1 MLIKFKQ
8 LYQAIQALKSENL
21 GDFAILKADALGAK
35 VNPAIE
41 SNLQQVVGY
50 YPPIDLEKLSLYPE
64 GSFGW
69 EYAHHM
75 KANHLKPF
83 NVSPELDTIARRN
96 VFALRYVVTHDIFHI
111 LLGFDTSYAG
121 EIGVLAFAAEQNY
134 SPSLVTS
141 LRIARVL
148 YPILAPSQIKA
159 IFANL
164 RKGQE
169 LGKKTKFLLGIRFE
183 EYWERPLSQVRAE
196 LGLATKPSSLPSANF
211 LSKASWRHY
220 HHQG

>member
-8 LYQAIQALKSENL
+8 LYQARMAYKSGNM
-21 GDFAILKADALGAK
+21 GDFAILKADAFGSK
-35 VNPAIE
+35 VDPDVE
-41 SNLQQVVGY
+41 SKLQQIVGY
-50 YPPIDLEKLSLYPE
+50 HPPIDLEKLSQYPQ

-75 KANHLKPF
+75 KTNHLKPF
-83 NVSPELDTIARRN
+83 NISPEHEDIAKRN
-96 VFALRYVVTHDIFHI
+96 VFALRYVVIHDILHV

-134 SPSLVTS
+134 SPSLKVG
-141 LRIARVL
+141 LKIAKVFA
-148 YPILAPSQIKA
+148 PILFPAQTKA

-169 LGKKTKFLLGIRFE
+169 LGKKAKFLLGIRFE
-183 EYWERPLSQVRAE
+183 EYWEGPLSEVKAE
-196 LGLATKPSSLPSANF
+196 LGLTTQPAK
-211 LSKASWRHY
+211 LSTLSV
-220 HHQG
+220 

>member
-8 LYQAIQALKSENL
+8 LYQARMAYKSGNM
-21 GDFAILKADALGAK
+21 GDFAILKADAFGSK
-35 VNPAIE
+35 VDPDVE
-41 SNLQQVVGY
+41 SKLQQIVGY
-50 YPPIDLEKLSLYPE
+50 HPPIDLEKLSQYPQ

-75 KANHLKPF
+75 KTNHLKPF
-83 NVSPELDTIARRN
+83 NISPEHEDIAKRN
-96 VFALRYVVTHDIFHI
+96 VFALRYVVIHDILHV

-134 SPSLVTS
+134 SPSLKVG
-141 LRIARVL
+141 LKIAKVFA
-148 YPILAPSQIKA
+148 PILFPAQTKA

-169 LGKKTKFLLGIRFE
+169 LGKKAKFLLGIRFE
-183 EYWERPLSQVRAE
+183 EYWERPLSEVKAE
-196 LGLATKPSSLPSANF
+196 LGLTTQPAK
-211 LSKASWRHY
+211 LSTLSV
-220 HHQG
+220 

>member
-8 LYQAIQALKSENL
+8 LYQAKRAYKSGNL
-21 GDFAILKADALGAK
+21 GDAAILKADAFGSK
-35 VNPAIE
+35 VNPEVE
-41 SNLQQVVGY
+41 SKLQQVVGY
-50 YPPIDLEKLSLYPE
+50 HPPIDLEKLSQYPK

-75 KANHLKPF
+75 KVNHLKPF
-83 NVSPELDTIARRN
+83 NVSPELEDIAKSN
-96 VFALRYVVTHDIFHI
+96 VFALRYAVTHDIFHV

-159 IFANL
+159 IFASL

-169 LGKKTKFLLGIRFE
+169 LGNKAKFLLGIRFE
-183 EYWERPLSQVRAE
+183 EYW
-196 LGLATKPSSLPSANF
+196 
-211 LSKASWRHY
+211 
-220 HHQG
+220 

>member
-8 LYQAIQALKSENL
+8 LYLARMAYKSGNL
-21 GDFAILKADALGAK
+21 GDFAILKADAFGSK
-35 VNPAIE
+35 VNPEVE
-41 SNLQQVVGY
+41 SKLQQVVGY
-50 YPPIDLEKLSLYPE
+50 HPPIDLEKLSQYPK

-83 NVSPELDTIARRN
+83 NISPEHEDIAKRN
-96 VFALRYVVTHDIFHI
+96 VFALRYVVIHDILHV

-134 SPSLVTS
+134 SPSLKIG
-141 LRIARVL
+141 LKIAKVFA
-148 YPILAPSQIKA
+148 PIIFPGQAKA

-169 LGKKTKFLLGIRFE
+169 LGKKAKFLLGVRFE
-183 EYWERPLSQVRAE
+183 EYWERPLSEVKAE
-196 LGLATKPSSLPSANF
+196 FGLTTEPARLTATAV
-211 LSKASWRHY
+211 
-220 HHQG
+220 